1 MERVG
6 EGIMEGPDDVTVG
19 PDARAAAAAGGRGD
33 DRAPDRGPLIVY
45 ASRTHSQLAQV
56 IRELRATRYRPRM
69 AIMGSRQQMCVHK
82 DVRALAGAAQNA
94 ACKARTQSRSC
105 AHHNELEHFRRREP
119 NFGHDDPVDIED
131 LVKLG
136 ERGVVGG
143 GCGPCPYFLSLDMY
157 KEADIVFMPYNY
169 VVDPAMR
176 DVLGD
181 RLDGAIVLFDEA
193 HNIES
198 VCSDAAGFDIPASHL
213 AQAIDEAQQAFEAA
227 CRAEERA
234 GVEGDHALLGGGS
247 HEITVP
253 GGSLL
258 VWVRD

>member
-6 EGIMEGPDDVTVG
+6 GGSWRDPTTS
-19 PDARAAAAAGGRGD
+19 PSAPTRAPPPPPAAAAMTGRPTEAAH
-33 DRAPDRGPLIVY
+33 RRLAPFR
-45 ASRTHSQLAQV
+45 LAQV

-82 DVRALAGAAQNA
+82 YVRALAGAAQNA

-105 AHHNELEHFRRREP
+105 AHHNELEHFRRRQP
-119 NFGHDDPVDIED
+119 DYGRDDPVDIED

-157 KEADIVFMPYNY
+157 QQADIVFMPYNY
-169 VVDPAMR
+169 VIDPAMR

-181 RLDGAIVLFDEA
+181 RLDGAVVIFDEA

-198 VCSDAAGFDIPASHL
+198 VC
-213 AQAIDEAQQAFEAA
+213 
-227 CRAEERA
+227 
-234 GVEGDHALLGGGS
+234 
-247 HEITVP
+247 
-253 GGSLL
+253 
-258 VWVRD
+258 